1 MRSPE
6 NVLKSLSEKAK
17 NKEYRY
23 ERLYRNLYNPE
34 FYLLAYQNIATSQG
48 SMTAGAD
55 GFTLDGMSMERIEK
69 LIQKLRDHSY
79 QPNPARR
86 VYIAKKNSSK
96 KRPLGIPSTDDKLL
110 QEVVRMILEAIYE
123 PTFSDNSHGFRP
135 KRSCHTALK
144 EIVTLFTGA
153 KWIIEGDIKACF
165 DSFDHHITIQLL
177 RKRIKDEAFIS
188 LMWKFLRAGYMEQWT
203 YHETYSGSP
212 QGSGVS
218 PILANIYLNEL
229 DEFMAR
235 MKKSFDKGDTR
246 SRKVHKDHDKV
257 RWAYRKAQ
265 KNLEIERTEANLA
278 AFKEAR
284 KVMLSTPHLDEMDE
298 NYKRLQYNRYAD
310 DFLISITGSKQDAEN
325 IKEQVKIFLKDKLN
339 LTMSEEKTHVTHSS
353 EKVRYLGYD
362 IRISRSQDTKR
373 TKKGLQRA
381 WYGKVQLY
389 MPKEKWIAKLH
400 EYGAFKIKKD
410 ENGKEIW
417 KPLHRGALMPLDDV
431 AIISKYNSEIRG
443 LYNYYRLA
451 INVCNLGK
459 FHSIMRGSCLKT
471 LAAKYNSSVM
481 KMYKKYRSV
490 KGDFGADYKTKSG
503 TKRCE
508 IYNEGFRR
516 NNNIAPEFV
525 DIMLKYRGQIKPNSL
540 AGRLKSG
547 QCEMCG
553 ANPVKVYMHHVK
565 RFCDL
570 VERIKDSFMEIDS
583 DLMVDLKK
591 QDIEYADMCQ
601 KRGEME
607 SRYPFILEVTEGGGA
622 ISLTAEEHE
631 IVRKY
636 MSRMVE
642 KETIELCQIYFRGHT
657 DGYVY
662 LKKIGVV

>member
-6 NVLKSLSEKAK
+6 NVLKSLSEKATDK
-17 NKEYRY
+17 MYRF

-34 FYLLAYQNIATSQG
+34 FYLPAYQNIATSQG

-55 GFTLDGMSMERIEK
+55 GLTLDGMSMERIEK
-69 LIQKLRDHSY
+69 LIAKLRDHSY

-123 PTFSDNSHGFRP
+123 PAFSENSHGFRP
-135 KRSCHTALK
+135 NRSCHTALK
-144 EIVTLFTGA
+144 EISTLFTGA

-165 DSFDHHITIQLL
+165 DSFDHHITIQLI

-218 PILANIYLNEL
+218 PMLANIYLNEL
-229 DEFMAR
+229 DEFMA
-235 MKKSFDKGDTR
+235 MVKADFDRGETR
-246 SRKVHKDHDKV
+246 SRKVHKNHDKV
-257 RWAYRKAQ
+257 RWAFRKAK
-265 KNLEIERTEANLA
+265 KNLELAHTEENLK
-278 AFKEAR
+278 AFKEAQ
-284 KVMLSTPHLDEMDE
+284 KVLLSTPHLDEMDDG
-298 NYKRLQYNRYAD
+298 YKRLQYNRYAD
-310 DFLISITGSKQDAEN
+310 DFLIAVTGSKEDAQEM
-325 IKEQVKIFLKDKLN
+325 KEKVRVFLKDSLN
-339 LTMSEEKTHVTHSS
+339 LTMSEEKTHITHSS

-362 IRISRSQDTKR
+362 IKVSRSQDTKR
-373 TKKGLQRA
+373 IKKKGLQRV

-410 ENGKEIW
+410 GDGKEIW
-417 KPLHRGALMPLDDV
+417 KPLHRGYLMPLDEV

-451 INVCNLGK
+451 INVSNLGK

-481 KMYKKYRSV
+481 KMYKKYRSE
-490 KGDFGADYKTKSG
+490 KGDFGANYKTKSG
-503 TKRCE
+503 IKRCE
-508 IYNEGFRR
+508 FYHEGFKR
-516 NNNIAPEFV
+516 NKNTAPEFV
-525 DIMLKYRGQIKPNSL
+525 DVMPQFRGRIKPNSL

-547 QCEMCG
+547 KCEACG
-553 ANPVKVYMHHVK
+553 ASPVKVYMHHVK
-565 RFCDL
+565 RLKDL
-570 VERIKDSFMEIDS
+570 EADNEFDS
-583 DLMVDLKK
+583 LMMKKRRKSLALCPKCYEEAKLK
-591 QDIEYADMCQ
+591 
-601 KRGEME
+601 
-607 SRYPFILEVTEGGGA
+607 
-622 ISLTAEEHE
+622 SL
-631 IVRKY
+631 R
-636 MSRMVE
+636 
-642 KETIELCQIYFRGHT
+642 L
-657 DGYVY
+657 
-662 LKKIGVV
+662 

>member
-1 MRSPE
+1 
-6 NVLKSLSEKAK
+6 
-17 NKEYRY
+17 
-23 ERLYRNLYNPE
+23 
-34 FYLLAYQNIATSQG
+34 
-48 SMTAGAD
+48 MTAGAD
-55 GFTLDGMSMERIEK
+55 GLTLDGMSMERIEK
-69 LIQKLRDHSY
+69 LIAKVRDHSY

-96 KRPLGIPSTDDKLL
+96 KRPLGIPSADDKLV

-144 EIVTLFTGA
+144 EITTLFTGA
-153 KWIIEGDIKACF
+153 KWIIEGDIQACF

-229 DEFMAR
+229 DEFMGK
-235 MKKSFDKGDTR
+235 MKNSFDKGDTR
-246 SRKVHKDHDKV
+246 SRKVHKDHDKA

-265 KNLEIERTEANLA
+265 KNLETERTEANLT

-310 DFLISITGSKQDAEN
+310 DFLISVTGSKQDAEN
-325 IKEQVKIFLKDKLN
+325 IKEQVGIFLKNKLN

-362 IRISRSQDTKR
+362 IRVSRSQDTKR
-373 TKKGLQRA
+373 TKKGLQRV

-410 ENGKEIW
+410 GNGKEIW

-459 FHSIMRGSCLKT
+459 FHSMMRGSCLKT
-471 LAAKYNSSVM
+471 LAAKYNSSVA
-481 KMYKKYRSV
+481 KMYKKYRSE
-490 KGDFGADYKTKSG
+490 KGDFGANYKTKSG

-508 IYNEGFRR
+508 FYNEGFRR
-516 NNNIAPEFV
+516 NKNIAPEFV
-525 DIMLKYRGQIKPNSL
+525 DIMPKYRGRIKPNSL

-547 QCEMCG
+547 KCEMCG
-553 ANPVKVYMHHVK
+553 ASPVKVYMHHVK
-565 RFCDL
+565 RLKDL
-570 VERIKDSFMEIDS
+570 NADNEFDE
-583 DLMVDLKK
+583 LML
-591 QDIEYADMCQ
+591 Q
-601 KRGEME
+601 KR
-607 SRYPFILEVTEGGGA
+607 RK
-622 ISLTAEEHE
+622 SLALCPKCYEEA
-631 IVRKY
+631 K
-636 MSRMVE
+636 
-642 KETIELCQIYFRGHT
+642 
-657 DGYVY
+657 
-662 LKKIGVV
+662 LKSLKL

>member
-373 TKKGLQRA
+373 TKKGLQRV

-431 AIISKYNSEIRG
+431 Q
-443 LYNYYRLA
+443 
-451 INVCNLGK
+451 
-459 FHSIMRGSCLKT
+459 
-471 LAAKYNSSVM
+471 SSV
-481 KMYKKYRSV
+481 
-490 KGDFGADYKTKSG
+490 
-503 TKRCE
+503 
-508 IYNEGFRR
+508 
-516 NNNIAPEFV
+516 NI
-525 DIMLKYRGQIKPNSL
+525 I
-540 AGRLKSG
+540 LKSED
-547 QCEMCG
+547 C
-553 ANPVKVYMHHVK
+553 
-565 RFCDL
+565 
-570 VERIKDSFMEIDS
+570 
-583 DLMVDLKK
+583 
-591 QDIEYADMCQ
+591 
-601 KRGEME
+601 
-607 SRYPFILEVTEGGGA
+607 
-622 ISLTAEEHE
+622 
-631 IVRKY
+631 
-636 MSRMVE
+636 
-642 KETIELCQIYFRGHT
+642 TIITG
-657 DGYVY
+657 
-662 LKKIGVV
+662 

>member
-6 NVLKSLSEKAK
+6 NVLKSLSERATDKK
-17 NKEYRY
+17 YRF

-34 FYLLAYQNIATSQG
+34 FYLLAYQKIATSQG

-55 GFTLDGMSMERIEK
+55 GITLDGMSMERIEK
-69 LIQKLRDHSY
+69 LIARLRDHSY

-86 VYIAKKNSSK
+86 VYIAKKNSNK

-123 PTFSDNSHGFRP
+123 PMFSNNSHGFRP
-135 KRSCHTALK
+135 NRSCHTALK
-144 EIVTLFTGA
+144 EISTLFTGA

-229 DEFMAR
+229 DEFMAK
-235 MKKSFDKGDTR
+235 MKAGFDRGDTR
-246 SRKVHKDHDKV
+246 SRKVHKDHEKV
-257 RWAYRKAQ
+257 RWAFRKAK
-265 KNLEIERTEANLA
+265 KNLELAHTEENLR
-278 AFKEAR
+278 AFKEAQ
-284 KVMLSTPHLDEMDE
+284 KVLLSTPHLDEMDE

-310 DFLISITGSKQDAEN
+310 DFLIAVVGSKEDAQD
-325 IKEQVKIFLKDKLN
+325 IKEKVRVFLKNSLN

-353 EKVRYLGYD
+353 KKVRYLGYD
-362 IRISRSQDTKR
+362 IRISRSRDTKR
-373 TKKGLQRA
+373 IAKKGVQRV
-381 WYGKVQLY
+381 WYGKAQLY

-410 ENGKEIW
+410 GNGKEEIW
-417 KPLHRGALMPLDDV
+417 KPLHRGCLMPMDEV

-451 INVCNLGK
+451 INVSNLGK

-481 KMYKKYRSV
+481 KMYKKYRS
-490 KGDFGADYKTKSG
+490 KNGDFGADYKTKG
-503 TKRCE
+503 GIKRCE
-508 IYNEGFRR
+508 FYHEGFKR
-516 NNNIAPEFV
+516 NKNVAPEFV
-525 DIMLKYRGQIKPNSL
+525 DVMPQYRGRIKPNSL

-547 QCEMCG
+547 KCEACG
-553 ANPVKVYMHHVK
+553 ASPVKVYMHHVK
-565 RFCDL
+565 RLKDL
-570 VERIKDSFMEIDS
+570 KADNEFDALMMKKRRKSLALCPKCYEEARIK
-583 DLMVDLKK
+583 
-591 QDIEYADMCQ
+591 
-601 KRGEME
+601 
-607 SRYPFILEVTEGGGA
+607 
-622 ISLTAEEHE
+622 SL
-631 IVRKY
+631 R
-636 MSRMVE
+636 
-642 KETIELCQIYFRGHT
+642 L
-657 DGYVY
+657 
-662 LKKIGVV
+662 